1 MERKAYRH
9 ETVHQSVPPESL
21 KVYSQGT
28 TWRPENADIHNVTPQ
43 VAAFQSF
50 CYNVI
55 RCDRYMLIRFLLIS
69 LWLGCLTG
77 AVAQESAARLTPPGE
92 VICGYARSYSA
103 IESSRVKQGLC
114 VQLLA
119 GEAVVSQPVPL
130 RFRVCQLPQGAPAD
144 DLQVEHEKLM
154 HVIGV
159 REDLGDFV
167 HIHPLRTAPGMWEI
181 IHVFTNAG
189 RYQFWSDI
197 KYRGT
202 VYSFAHPRFTVAGEL
217 KTAPRGPIPQLE
229 DRKAG
234 YHVTLNPSKSR
245 LIAGNT
251 NLFDVIVRDKSGNQV
266 GTEFF
271 LGSLMHFV
279 IVSSDLSV
287 YRHAHAKEHWKSGRT
302 VSFELIFPQPGL
314 YKIFAQF
321 RPQKTKLPKGEAIL
335 AEFWV
340 KVSSR

>member
-1 MERKAYRH
+1 M
-9 ETVHQSVPPESL
+9 
-21 KVYSQGT
+21 
-28 TWRPENADIHNVTPQ
+28 TPQ

-50 CYNVI
+50 CYNLT
-55 RCDRYMLIRFLLIS
+55 RWDRHMLIRFLVIS
-69 LWLGCLTG
+69 LGLGCSIG
-77 AVAQESAARLTPPGE
+77 AVAQKSAARLIPPGE
-92 VICGYARSYSA
+92 VICGYAGSYFA
-103 IESSRVKQGLC
+103 IEASQVRKGLS
-114 VQLLA
+114 VQLLV
-119 GEAVVSQPVPL
+119 GQAVVSQPVPL
-130 RFRVCQLPQGAPAD
+130 RFRVCQQPQGVPVD

-167 HIHPLRTAPGMWEI
+167 HIHPQRAASGLWEV

-189 RYQFWSDI
+189 RYQIWSDI

-202 VYSFAHPRFTVAGEL
+202 VYSFAHPRFTVAGEPH
-217 KTAPRGPIPQLE
+217 APPRGPIPQLE

-234 YHVTLNPSKSR
+234 YHVTLNPSESK

-251 NLFDVIVRDKSGNQV
+251 NVFDVIVRDKSGNQV

-271 LGSLMHFV
+271 LGALMHFV

-302 VSFELIFPQPGL
+302 VSFEQVFPQPGL

-321 RPQKTKLPKGEAIL
+321 RPHKTKLAKDEAIL

-340 KVSSR
+340 KVNSR